1 MRKLIILLILLLML
15 PAVQSQTG
23 TVPPNKW
30 TFVDDY
36 FTVYGSPE
44 MIVSTSGNPE
54 YERGDSS
61 TILIQIMNQGKIV
74 GFEAEEEPDDANEI
88 ALSKIE
94 QQMEYSATTALGVM
108 ASLQPN
114 GAPLDIKTPPQSAG
128 TLVSGQVSEP
138 LQFEIKVLDDAAAG
152 TYPLNVNLTYQYQKD
167 VQVDGNATSNQIDY
181 NMLYQEIDE
190 RHIIYIT
197 IKEEADFE
205 VTNVDSE
212 LLPDSSGL
220 LRITFKNTGEETATI
235 ATARLRL
242 SDPLS
247 STDYTAFLG
256 DLEPGD
262 EVVAVFNIDVDA
274 DASYKTYSIK
284 TEIEYEDS
292 EGNTRISDTIYVPA
306 QVREPQEIG
315 GIFQNPLLLGAVI
328 IIIVL
333 AASAYRYMKKREGG
347 GGEGTNE

>member
-1 MRKLIILLILLLML
+1 MSKLILLLILLLML

-36 FTVYGSPE
+36 FTVYGNPE
-44 MIVSTSGNPE
+44 MIVNTSGNPE

-61 TILIQIMNQGKIV
+61 TLLIHIMNQGKIV
-74 GFEAEEEPDDANEI
+74 GFEAEDETDDDNEI

-94 QQMEYSATTALGVM
+94 QQMEYSATTAVGII
-108 ASLQPN
+108 AYLQPN
-114 GAPLDIKTPPQSAG
+114 GAPLDIKTAPQSAG
-128 TLVSGQVSEP
+128 TLVSGEVSQP

-152 TYPLNVNLTYQYQKD
+152 KYPLNLNLTYQYQKD
-167 VQVDGNATSNQIDY
+167 VQVDGEATSNQIDY
-181 NMLYQEIDE
+181 NMLYQEIE
-190 RHIIYIT
+190 EKHIIFIT
-197 IKEEADFE
+197 IKKEADFE

-220 LRITFKNTGEETATI
+220 LRITFKNTGEETASI

-247 STDYTAFLG
+247 STDHTAFFG
-256 DLEPGD
+256 DLKPDD
-262 EVVAVFNIDVDA
+262 EIVAVFRIDVDA

-306 QVREPQEIG
+306 QVSKPPESG
-315 GIFQNPLLLGAVI
+315 FQNPLLFGAVI
-328 IIIVL
+328 IIIIL
-333 AASAYRYMKKREGG
+333 AALAYRYKKKHEDGG
-347 GGEGTNE
+347 SNE

>member
-1 MRKLIILLILLLML
+1 MRKLIILLILLMML

-44 MIVSTSGNPE
+44 MVVSTSGNPE
-54 YERGDSS
+54 YKRGDSS

-74 GFEAEEEPDDANEI
+74 GFEVEDETNDANEI

-94 QQMEYSATTALGVM
+94 QQLEYSATTAVGVM
-108 ASLQPN
+108 AYLQPN
-114 GAPLDIKTPPQSAG
+114 EAPLDIKTAPQSAG
-128 TLVSGQVSEP
+128 TLISGQVSGP
-138 LQFEIKVLDDAAAG
+138 LQFDIKVLDDAAAG

-181 NMLYQEIDE
+181 NMLYQEIE
-190 RHIIYIT
+190 EKHTIFIT
-197 IKEEADFE
+197 IKKEADFE

-220 LRITFKNTGEETATI
+220 IRITFKNTGEETASI

-247 STDYTAFLG
+247 STDHTAFLG
-256 DLEPGD
+256 DLKPDD
-262 EVVAVFNIDVDA
+262 EIVAVFSIDVDA
-274 DASYKTYSIK
+274 DASYKMYSIK

-292 EGNTRISDTIYVPA
+292 EGNTRISDTIYAPA
-306 QVREPQEIG
+306 QVRKPPESV
-315 GIFQNPLLLGAVI
+315 GIFQNPLLFGAV

-333 AASAYRYMKKREGG
+333 AASAYIYMKKREGG
-347 GGEGTNE
+347 GGEGIDE

>member
-1 MRKLIILLILLLML
+1 MRKLIILLILLMML

-30 TFVDDY
+30 IFVDDY

-54 YERGDSS
+54 YERGDFS

-74 GFEAEEEPDDANEI
+74 GFEAEDKPNDANEI

-94 QQMEYSATTALGVM
+94 QQMEYSSTSALGVV
-108 ASLQPN
+108 AYLSSN
-114 GAPLDIKTPPQSAG
+114 GAPLDIKTAPQSAG
-128 TLVSGQVSEP
+128 TLVSGQVSGP
-138 LQFEIKVLDDAAAG
+138 LQFEIKVHDDAAAG
-152 TYPLNVNLTYQYQKD
+152 KYPLNVNLTYQYQKD

-181 NMLYQEIDE
+181 NMLYQEIE
-190 RHIIYIT
+190 ETHTIFIT
-197 IKEEADFE
+197 IKKEADFE

-220 LRITFKNTGEETATI
+220 LRITFKNTGEETASI

-247 STDYTAFLG
+247 STDHTAFLG
-256 DLEPGD
+256 DLKPDE
-262 EVVAVFNIDVDA
+262 EVVALFRIDVDA
-274 DASYKTYSIK
+274 DAGYKTYSIK

-292 EGNTRISDTIYVPA
+292 EGNTRTSDTIYVPA

-347 GGEGTNE
+347 GGESNNE

>member
-44 MIVSTSGNPE
+44 IIVSTSGNPE
-54 YERGDSS
+54 YARGDSS

-74 GFEAEEEPDDANEI
+74 GFEAEDKPNDVNEV

-94 QQMEYSATTALGVM
+94 QQMEYSATVAVGVV
-108 ASLQPN
+108 ASLTLN
-114 GAPLDIKTPPQSAG
+114 GTPLDIKTPPQSAG
-128 TLVSGQVSEP
+128 TLVSGQVAGP
-138 LQFEIKVLDDAAAG
+138 LQFEIKVLDNAAAG

-167 VQVDGNATSNQIDY
+167 VQVDGNATTNQIDY

-220 LRITFKNTGEETATI
+220 LSITFKNTGEETATI

-292 EGNTRISDTIYVPA
+292 EGNTKISDTIYVPA